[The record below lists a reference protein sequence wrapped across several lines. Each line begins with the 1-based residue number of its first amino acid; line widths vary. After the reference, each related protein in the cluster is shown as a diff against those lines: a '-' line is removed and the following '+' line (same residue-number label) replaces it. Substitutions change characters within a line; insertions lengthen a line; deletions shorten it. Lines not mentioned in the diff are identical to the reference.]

1 MTPSERQPE
10 GNEGM
15 EAGMLDY
22 QARKAVRELI
32 DRYGFEHA
40 RMLVAMYLTDEST
53 KPVRRQ
59 QHA

>member
-1 MTPSERQPE
+1 MTSPTLSPREH
-10 GNEGM
+10 EGM

-53 KPVRRQ
+53 KPVRRASQ
-59 QHA
+59 

>member
-1 MTPSERQPE
+1 MTPTLSPRDQ
-10 GNEGM
+10 EGM

-40 RMLVAMYLTDEST
+40 RMLVAMYLNDEAT

-59 QHA
+59 NHA